1 MPPRCCV
8 RNCPTGSASEDG
20 TVLTSL
26 HRFPKD
32 KRDQDEWLAAI
43 PTGQLRAQRKPDA
56 ARFICSLHFVKEDY
70 TEFSG
75 VKKAQLRRGA
85 SPSCFPRDDID
96 ITKPPV
102 VKRRRTEDSE
112 GTTSQPSVPD
122 ATATCTSLLGDS
134 HEDKAGYTAST
145 SEPEKVSEPHELH
158 MVMVVPEKVCKRL
171 RTRDRGTWAFV
182 STTFKK
188 TQTDKLEPPHSLST
202 VPKVLVS
209 RGTQTEPLRT
219 STPSCS
225 KATLAIAWQINIACA
240 TDRVFSRVQPSSEA
254 EFPSEEELFFVE
266 VLPPKKWP
274 LPEEEPKEGFGD

>member
-8 RNCPTGSASEDG
+8 RSCPTGSASENG
-20 TVLTSL
+20 PVLNSL
-26 HRFPKD
+26 HRFPKNQ
-32 KRDQDEWLAAI
+32 RDQEEWLAAI
-43 PTGQLRAQRKPDA
+43 PAGQLRAQRKPDA

-70 TEFSG
+70 IQFSG

-96 ITKPPV
+96 DITKPPE
-102 VKRRRTEDSE
+102 VKRRRTEDFE
-112 GTTSQPSVPD
+112 GTSRPSLPD
-122 ATATCTSLLGDS
+122 ATTTCTSLLGNS
-134 HEDKAGYTAST
+134 HECKAGYTAST
-145 SEPEKVSEPHELH
+145 SGPEKVSEPHELH
-158 MVMVVPEKVCKRL
+158 MVMVLPETVCKRL

-182 STTFKK
+182 PSTTKK
-188 TQTDKLEPPHSLST
+188 TQTDKLQPLHSLST

-225 KATLAIAWQINIACA
+225 KATLAIAWRINIECA

-254 EFPSEEELFFVE
+254 ESTSEEELFFME
-266 VLPPKKWP
+266 VSPFEKWP
-274 LPEEEPKEGFGD
+274 LPKEEPKEGFGN

>member
-26 HRFPKD
+26 HKFPKD

-43 PTGQLRAQRKPDA
+43 PTGLLRAQRKPNA
-56 ARFICSLHFVKEDY
+56 TRFICSLHFVKEDY

-75 VKKAQLRRGA
+75 AKKAQLRRGA

-112 GTTSQPSVPD
+112 GTSQPSVPD

-145 SEPEKVSEPHELH
+145 SGPEKAPEPHELH

-219 STPSCS
+219 PTPSCS

-254 EFPSEEELFFVE
+254 EFPSEEELFFCGSVAPRE
-266 VLPPKKWP
+266 MAPTRRRTQ
-274 LPEEEPKEGFGD
+274 GRF